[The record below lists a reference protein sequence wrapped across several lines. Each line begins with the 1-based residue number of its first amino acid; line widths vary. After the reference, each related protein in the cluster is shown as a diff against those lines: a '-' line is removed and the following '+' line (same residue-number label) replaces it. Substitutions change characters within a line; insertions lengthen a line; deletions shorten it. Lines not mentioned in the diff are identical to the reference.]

1 MRRKAVLPALS
12 LLLALLVLLADVG
25 ATGPTVVATVTV
37 GSLPEDVAVNADAN
51 RIYVTVSGQDAALSV
66 VDGSTDQVVDEVA
79 FGYPPWAV
87 ALNPL
92 TGRLYVSFAGGH
104 GHEDFIEVIDEATK
118 QTVDTVSVGSWPMDM
133 AVNTATDRAYVLNHA
148 DATVMVIEGATN
160 QVVAT
165 VEVAFLPRRVAVDQT
180 TNRVY
185 VRSQDA
191 LSVIDGAT
199 NQVVDSIA
207 LDKSGGG
214 LDLNSETGRI
224 YVTNTFDNSVSVI
237 DSASKAVVATVPVGT
252 EPDMLAVNPT
262 TNHII
267 VTNEGSDDVTIIDGT
282 TNSVVATLSVG
293 DGPRGVAV
301 NPVTNRAYV
310 ANRGDGSVS
319 VISDAPPGGTPT
331 PTPPPGATG
340 FTLATGWNHVC
351 YIGAEQPI
359 EDALAP
365 FLADVA
371 AVYRLRS
378 DQGYD
383 RWFSGRPEVSTIA
396 TVSPHKPLLLL
407 MTAGATWNQ
416 LPPDSPAAS
425 ASLVQGWNSVC
436 YTGAAKPPDDAT
448 SGIAEDFTILYMLR
462 SNQAWSRY
470 VPGRPEVSNIA
481 QLGQYDAALMLVT
494 EPGPTTWTFDP

>member
-1 MRRKAVLPALS
+1 MRAKAVFAALS
-12 LLLALLVLLADVG
+12 LVLALLVLVGTVG
-25 ATGPTVVATVTV
+25 AAGPTVVATIPV
-37 GSLPEDVAVNADAN
+37 GSLPEDVAVNADTN
-51 RIYVTVSGQDAALSV
+51 RIYVTLSGQDAALSV
-66 VDGSTDQVVDEVA
+66 IDGSTDQVVDEVA
-79 FGYPPWAV
+79 FEWSPWAV

-92 TGRLYVSFAGGH
+92 TGRLYVSFVGGFDQ
-104 GHEDFIEVIDEATK
+104 ENFIEVIDEPTK
-118 QTVDTVSVGSWPMDM
+118 QTVATVSVGSWPMDI
-133 AVNTATDRAYVLNHA
+133 AVNTTTDRAYVVNHA
-148 DATVMVIEGATN
+148 DGTVMVIDGATN

-165 VEVAFLPRRVAVDQT
+165 VEVAFLPRRVAVNQT
-180 TNRVY
+180 TNRLY
-185 VRSQDA
+185 VQSQDT

-207 LDKSGGG
+207 LDKTPWG
-214 LDLNSETGRI
+214 LALNPDTGRI
-224 YVTNTFDNSVSVI
+224 YVANTFDNSVSVI
-237 DSASKAVVATVPVGT
+237 DATSKAVIATVPVGT
-252 EPDMLAVNPT
+252 EPGGLAVNPT

-267 VTNEGSDDVTIIDGT
+267 VTNEGSNDVTVIDGT
-282 TNSVVATLSVG
+282 TNSVVATLPVG
-293 DGPRGVAV
+293 DGPMGVAV

-310 ANRGDGSVS
+310 ANRGGGSVS
-319 VISDAPPGGTPT
+319 VISDAPSGGTPT
-331 PTPPPGATG
+331 PTPPTGATA

-383 RWFSGRPEVSTIA
+383 RWFPGRPGVSTIA

-407 MTAGATWNQ
+407 MTDAVTWNQ
-416 LPPDSPAAS
+416 VPSDSPAAS

-436 YTGAAKPPDDAT
+436 YTGPTKPPDDAT
-448 SGIAEDFTILYMLR
+448 SGIAEDFTILYILG

-470 VPGRPEVSNIA
+470 VPARPEVSNIA

-494 EPGPTTWTFDP
+494 APGPTTWTFDP